1 MQSKTSCFNGALL
14 RKNLTRFWPLWAVY
28 AVAWLLAG
36 PVARFVN
43 AFGRYAEPDRI
54 FRAAELTRDLLSTWS
69 SFGLF
74 CAVVAGILFA
84 MALFSYLTVPR
95 AVGLFHSLPVRR
107 EGLFLTN
114 YLTGLLVAVAVQ
126 VTCAALE
133 ALVLLS
139 AGALNGTALLSALAC
154 GLGQMLFF
162 YSFAVLCVTLTGQ
175 ILMAPVLY
183 GVLNALV
190 MGLCSLVQQMAQA
203 FYYGFVCSA
212 PAWAV
217 WLTPVMG
224 LSEKLTVQ
232 GTYDEVLERT
242 VDWHLEG
249 LGTVAVYAAAGV
261 LLALAALAVYRRR
274 PSESAGDTV
283 AVRWAKP
290 LFLWGVALCA
300 ALSLGQGL
308 YYLVVDP
315 LMGGGEVSFPGMLL
329 CVVGLC
335 LLGYWGA
342 AMLMRK
348 SFRVLR
354 TVWKGALL
362 SALVTAALCLCVRA
376 DVLGLEDYVPAL
388 EDVESMTVGISGPN
402 DYYYSDLEDPAEIRR
417 FLEIQTA
424 VLAEKDH
431 LRRENVSMGTVS
443 ADGAGTADGQDQM
456 LWGRLELVYQQT
468 DGAKV
473 RRSYTLNYREAE
485 LDQPG
490 SAMAQLAQAATE
502 PLVQRQQ
509 LQIRDLLRFTGGDL
523 SGSRATVA
531 LSSRDAQILY
541 DAVLADMEAGNFGR
555 NLFRQERW
563 SEETYTNHLS
573 LYYVTTPDEEGQSR
587 TRSLDLQFSANAAAV
602 IAALED
608 LGLTEQVP
616 LVTYAQE
623 DQQSESRNW
632 TEAVG

>member
-36 PVARFVN
+36 PVARFVA

-54 FRAAELTRDLLSTWS
+54 FRTAELTRDLLSTWS

-126 VTCAALE
+126 VTCAVLE

-162 YSFAVLCVTLTGQ
+162 YSFAVLCVTFTGQ

-190 MGLCSLVQQMAQA
+190 MGLCGLVQQMAQA
-203 FYYGFVCSA
+203 FYYGFNYSA
-212 PAWAV
+212 PAWAI

-224 LSEKLTVQ
+224 LSEKLSIE
-232 GTYDEVLERT
+232 GTYDEALERT
-242 VDWHLEG
+242 LNWHLEG
-249 LGTVAVYAAAGV
+249 LVTLAIYAAVGAA
-261 LLALAALAVYRRR
+261 LALAALAVYRRR
-274 PSESAGDTV
+274 PSETAGDTV

-290 LFLWGVALCA
+290 VFLWGVALCA

-308 YYLVVDP
+308 YYLVLDP
-315 LMGGGEVSFPGMLL
+315 MLGSWKVWFPGMMG
-329 CVVGLC
+329 CVVAMG

-354 TVWKGALL
+354 ATWKGGVLCA
-362 SALVTAALCLCVRA
+362 AVVAALCLCVRA
-376 DVLGLEDYVPAL
+376 DVLGVESYVPPL
-388 EDVESMTVGISGPN
+388 QEVESLTFEIDGQN
-402 DYYYSDLEDPAEIRR
+402 TYYYGELKAPDEIQR
-417 FLEIQTA
+417 FLDIQTA
-424 VLAEKDH
+424 VLAEKEH
-431 LRRENVSMGTVS
+431 LRRNESGNGPQASGDS
-443 ADGAGTADGQDQM
+443 ELRL
-456 LWGRLELVYQQT
+456 LWGRLDLRYELT
-468 DGAKV
+468 DGTTL
-473 RRSYTLNYREAE
+473 RRSYGLNYYVSE
-485 LDQPG
+485 LDQPD
-490 SAMAQLAQAATE
+490 SAMARLAELAAD
-502 PLVQRQQ
+502 PVVQRPQ
-509 LQIRDLLRFTGGDL
+509 LEIDSLLRFTGGDFIQGSQGVSL
-523 SGSRATVA
+523 SAA
-531 LSSRDAQILY
+531 DAQTLYAAILK
-541 DAVLADMEAGNFGR
+541 DMEAGRFGR
-555 NLFRQERW
+555 NAFRPDRW
-563 SEETYTNHLS
+563 EQETYTNRLA
-573 LYYVTTPDEEGQSR
+573 LYYIRELDKTGEPITD
-587 TRSLDLQFSANAAAV
+587 SLDLDFSVNATELLS
-602 IAALED
+602 ALEE
-608 LGLTEQVP
+608 LGLTKEIP